1 MDIKQLRYFVGIA
14 DSGSLMKASE
24 RLHIAQPALSVQLG
38 NLESE
43 LGVTLMQRNSRGVEL
58 TAEGRELYERTTT
71 LLKYHRETIE
81 SIKGRQARAVGTV
94 SLGIPSSASPQ
105 LAPLL
110 YRRVRKE
117 LPNVTLYITDAS
129 TAALYEWLLEGRLDF
144 SILFSLPDDT
154 PCECTPLYVEEFCLV
169 GRADGTPYSPTID
182 FERLFDLPLVIPC
195 RSSTWRKILDDA
207 AERCGR
213 RFESPMETESASVMK
228 AVAASGEA
236 SCLLPASCVEA
247 EKAQGIFRVQ
257 RVVNPEFRGVI
268 SLAGSTTATAHPARR
283 AVRDLVVD
291 VVSQQGAALSGLG
304 VTDIGS
310 ATPILRAIP
319 GRVLPPGSK

>member
-43 LGVTLMQRNSRGVEL
+43 LGVSLMQRNSRGVEL
-58 TAEGRELYERTTT
+58 TAEGRELYERATT

-81 SIKGRQARAVGTV
+81 SIKGRQTRAAGTV

-110 YRRVRKE
+110 YRRVRQE
-117 LPNVTLYITDAS
+117 LPNVSLYITDAS
-129 TAALYEWLLEGRLDF
+129 TAALYEWLLEGRLDL

-169 GRADGTPYSPTID
+169 GRATGTAYPPTID
-182 FERLFDLPLVIPC
+182 FECLFDLPLVMPC

-207 AERCGR
+207 ADRFGR

-236 SCLLPASCVEA
+236 SCLLPASCVQT
-247 EKAQGIFRVQ
+247 EKAKRLLKVQ
-257 RVVNPEFRGVI
+257 RVVNPEFRGVV
-268 SLAGSTTATAHPARR
+268 SLAGTTTAAAHPARR
-283 AVRDLVVD
+283 AVRDLVVE
-291 VVSQQGAALSGLG
+291 VVTQQGASMNDLG
-304 VTDIGS
+304 AADFSST
-310 ATPILRAIP
+310 TPILRAVP
-319 GRVLPPGSK
+319 GRVPPTAK